1 MRYSKDH
8 WERRIAGRSDLS
20 PQLVHLTRSTT
31 IDGEKLG
38 PVDVLVTIL
47 LEQRI
52 SGSTTESGFIVG
64 DIPATCFQDSPV
76 YSLSQNIY
84 AEEQYCQAVPDAKPR
99 YMGVG
104 LMFRKP
110 YVYDRGGRPVV
121 YENTARA
128 KKLLPHDEWWRIVG
142 FDLSDEDNIASA
154 GGWEHTKDLD
164 EADAFAEALS
174 RCLVRHARILLRYG
188 KITRKCRRR
197 HGGFGTFLHN
207 PLSDEDNIVDWTHER
222 EWRIPG
228 GFEFELAEATV
239 LLPNQF
245 GFDRFIVLCDEH
257 RERIDI
263 LRSIRGIVNLGS
275 VFF

>member
-20 PQLVHLTRSTT
+20 SQLVHLTRSTT

-142 FDLSDEDNIASA
+142 FDLSDEDNI
-154 GGWEHTKDLD
+154 
-164 EADAFAEALS
+164 
-174 RCLVRHARILLRYG
+174 
-188 KITRKCRRR
+188 
-197 HGGFGTFLHN
+197 
-207 PLSDEDNIVDWTHER
+207 VDWTHER